1 MEKVNWRN
9 LKKVIPRPRC
19 KIKVKNENVA
29 IINNRI
35 LVSYLI
41 ARNEIVSSSLH
52 KIRIALSLRIIIFTL
67 NLISTRIQCFVGNVH
82 KNSLIIFFCPHF
94 LLPRK

>member
-1 MEKVNWRN
+1 MSF
-9 LKKVIPRPRC
+9 LRPRC
-19 KIKVKNENVA
+19 EIAIKNENVA
-29 IINNRI
+29 IISNRI

-41 ARNEIVSSSLH
+41 ARNEIVANSSLR

-82 KNSLIIFFCPHF
+82 KNSLIIFLCSHF
-94 LLPRK
+94 PLPRK

>member
-1 MEKVNWRN
+1 MQ
-9 LKKVIPRPRC
+9 
-19 KIKVKNENVA
+19 KIYMKKNENVA
-29 IINNRI
+29 IISNRI

-41 ARNEIVSSSLH
+41 ARNEIVANSSLR

-82 KNSLIIFFCPHF
+82 KNSLIISLYSHF
-94 LLPRK
+94 PLPRK